1 MYGHGHECILLSYFE
16 IQTCIKQAEFYV
28 VLAGKSIV
36 CVSDRRRNPGAGVSA
51 FVHGTLGVSGQV
63 GIGAQ
68 CGQAAAVRG
77 KSAALSGHPVA
88 VNGQAV
94 AVTGQTVG
102 ASGQAGVAIG
112 KAVAASGQAAVVN
125 GLAVVVVPG
134 QAAVVVHGQAAVV
147 VHGQA
152 AVVVNGKAAIAV
164 NGKAAVAVNGLS
176 HAASFSVQALTA
188 TVQVLV
194 RHSAALAT
202 VEGNSYVASYSPV
215 NVHIN
220 ALPC

>member
-16 IQTCIKQAEFYV
+16 MQTCIKQAEFCV

-125 GLAVVVVPG
+125 GLAVVVV
-134 QAAVVVHGQAAVV
+134 HGQAAVV